1 MTGSRAS
8 RSKHDDDD
16 DDDDDVYYYI
26 GERLEQDNYYIGER
40 LDLAPRPGQVT

>member
-1 MTGSRAS
+1 MTGSR
-8 RSKHDDDD
+8 KHDD